1 MPPSAITSVKGM
13 NQEFYMCE
21 EDRIAFGKKAQD
33 FILSEKN
40 PRIQAAKILTMINE
54 KAYFKPIL

>member
-1 MPPSAITSVKGM
+1 MKGM

-40 PRIQAAKILTMINE
+40 PRIQATKILTMINE